1 MSCSFVTY
9 SNTNGIALEAQ
20 WIPRSLNGK
29 ADLLRRFIDEND
41 SPVNPYVFRVVE
53 AKWGPRTNLNRFTS
67 YYRAFSFRVLTPS
80 LLLLVV
86 GVSDAFVRD
95 WSGKD
100 NWIFF
105 PVCLVVV
112 AWFEPDLA
120 LYARFGTF
128 VRHVSWLILRWGI
141 QFQAWLVCSW
151 MLTFHPQSWR
161 YGSGLLW
168 WREWALSKTGVSA
181 IRKTFAC
188 LIVSI

>member
-1 MSCSFVTY
+1 MLPEYFPLVSLRSIQSVALSVFFFFSCLVSH
-9 SNTNGIALEAQ
+9 GIALEAQ

-67 YYRAFSFRVLTPS
+67 YYRAFSFCVLTPS

-105 PVCLVVV
+105 PLGLVVV
-112 AWFEPDLA
+112 A
-120 LYARFGTF
+120 
-128 VRHVSWLILRWGI
+128 
-141 QFQAWLVCSW
+141 
-151 MLTFHPQSWR
+151 
-161 YGSGLLW
+161 
-168 WREWALSKTGVSA
+168 
-181 IRKTFAC
+181 
-188 LIVSI
+188 

>member
-1 MSCSFVTY
+1 MFTIDYLGQSSIFCEFDSYLILYCVLLSFVERLKHKRVKIFFDNQSAARVLFFRVFKVHTVGG
-9 SNTNGIALEAQ
+9 SKRFSCLLSHGIALEAQ
-20 WIPRSLNGK
+20 WIPRSLTGK

-41 SPVNPYVFRVVE
+41 STVNPYVFRVVE

-100 NWIFF
+100 NWIYF

-112 AWFEPDLA
+112 A
-120 LYARFGTF
+120 
-128 VRHVSWLILRWGI
+128 
-141 QFQAWLVCSW
+141 
-151 MLTFHPQSWR
+151 
-161 YGSGLLW
+161 
-168 WREWALSKTGVSA
+168 
-181 IRKTFAC
+181 
-188 LIVSI
+188 

>member
-1 MSCSFVTY
+1 MRQYFENAKISAVRSLADDLFSARSNMVNYVYNLVSLCLLFSVLSIIHTVIIISVMFILTY

-95 WSGKD
+95 
-100 NWIFF
+100 
-105 PVCLVVV
+105 
-112 AWFEPDLA
+112 
-120 LYARFGTF
+120 
-128 VRHVSWLILRWGI
+128 
-141 QFQAWLVCSW
+141 
-151 MLTFHPQSWR
+151 
-161 YGSGLLW
+161 
-168 WREWALSKTGVSA
+168 
-181 IRKTFAC
+181 
-188 LIVSI
+188 

>member
-1 MSCSFVTY
+1 MKIFSDNQSAARVLFFRVFKVHTVGGSKRFSCLLSH
-9 SNTNGIALEAQ
+9 GIALEAQ
-20 WIPRSLNGK
+20 WIPRSLTGK
-29 ADLLRRFIDEND
+29 ADLLRRFIARMIRQLI
-41 SPVNPYVFRVVE
+41 PVFRVVE

-112 AWFEPDLA
+112 A
-120 LYARFGTF
+120 
-128 VRHVSWLILRWGI
+128 
-141 QFQAWLVCSW
+141 
-151 MLTFHPQSWR
+151 
-161 YGSGLLW
+161 
-168 WREWALSKTGVSA
+168 
-181 IRKTFAC
+181 
-188 LIVSI
+188 